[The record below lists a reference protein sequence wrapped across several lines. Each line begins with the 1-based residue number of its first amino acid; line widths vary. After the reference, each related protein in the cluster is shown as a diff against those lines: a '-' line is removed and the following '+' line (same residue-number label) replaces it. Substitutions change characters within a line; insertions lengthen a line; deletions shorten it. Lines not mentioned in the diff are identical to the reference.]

1 MNAESGVGIFRRL
14 PVNLPVGKYTT
25 LADPLLDFR
34 IEVNPRPLQR
44 PETIFFLNS
53 AGTDKKKLALRQLL
67 ANLPV
72 GKNGRRTC

>member
-14 PVNLPVGKYTT
+14 PVHLPVGKYTT

-44 PETIFFLNS
+44 PETIFFLTPL
-53 AGTDKKKLALRQLL
+53 AQTKKLALRQLL